1 MHVFMYAC
9 IQLFMYSCTKPSISA
24 TPLVVMA
31 GPESPADSRTNSYF
45 HSCNREVCE
54 LHSDII
60 YYTKSINLSN
70 FFILLNKPA
79 ATCNLSKPQPK
90 NTIKIASL
98 AACYYETREVQI
110 LTVTTKITRKCQQS
124 HYSCSSLLLHQ
135 LVCNHD

>member
-1 MHVFMYAC
+1 MYLCIHVFNYSCIHVFMYAC
-9 IQLFMYSCTKPSISA
+9 MHVFMYSFIYAFTHSCTKPSISA

-60 YYTKSINLSN
+60 YYTKSINLYN

-90 NTIKIASL
+90 NTIKMLKPASL
-98 AACYYETREVQI
+98 TSCHAI
-110 LTVTTKITRKCQQS
+110 TKLERYKF
-124 HYSCSSLLLHQ
+124 
-135 LVCNHD
+135 